1 MEQTLV
7 IVLIVAAVAIAVMYL
22 MRKRQAASAQ
32 APAEAEKAQP
42 VPPSPAVPVP
52 PVTAETLAEP
62 GTGPLAAETAA
73 AVPVAE
79 PVAVDDQDAVLKLSA
94 IELNG
99 TATAKNEAIREAGG
113 LLVAVGAVD
122 DSYIESMFERERSVS
137 TYMGNLLAIPHGTN
151 EAMRSIKSSA
161 ISLVRYPGGIEWNGN
176 PVKFV
181 IGIAA
186 GNGEHLELLGRIA
199 EVFLDESRV
208 ALLEQAT
215 TPEEVWRTLVK
226 VNG

>member
-32 APAEAEKAQP
+32 APTEVEKAQP
-42 VPPSPAVPVP
+42 VPSSPAVPVP
-52 PVTAETLAEP
+52 PVTAEALAEP
-62 GTGPLAAETAA
+62 GTGPLAG
-73 AVPVAE
+73 AVSEMA
-79 PVAVDDQDAVLKLSA
+79 AVDDQDAVLKLSA

-99 TATAKNEAIREAGG
+99 TATAKNEAIREAGA

-161 ISLVRYPGGIEWNGN
+161 ISLVRYPDGIEWNGN

-181 IGIAA
+181 VGIAA

-199 EVFLDESRV
+199 EVFLNESRV